1 MDQQVGRY
9 RIGRKLGKGAM
20 GVVYLAEDD
29 LLNRQAAIKTID
41 FLQDDGTQREFLR
54 TRLLRDARAAAS
66 LSHPNIVGVYDV
78 FEQDGAA
85 YLVLEYV
92 DGETLADV
100 LNRVQAPDASFT
112 VGILRALASALDYTH
127 SRGVVH
133 RDIKP
138 ANIMIDKSGTP
149 KIMDFGIARI
159 VDARTA
165 TPTGMVMGT
174 IEYMS
179 PEQIKGETVDGRSD
193 QFALAALAYRMLA
206 GGTMFGQHSLAT
218 LAYKTVNETPPPVC
232 ARNTSLPPAADAVLF
247 KGLAKQPQ
255 DRYATCSDFVNALS
269 AAVSAPALA
278 SGAPTAAT
286 PYLPPSPGTSTQPG
300 APKEPH
306 RNRTVLI
313 GGIAGVAAAAILAAW
328 ALVVRPSEKPATGS
342 APVTQAGALPPSKS
356 DQATVS
362 PAEPAKT
369 GAPAP
374 AETERN
380 APTHAAAAKLP
391 AKTPPTARQQPP
403 SLPDAAADSGAN
415 SSDDAPGDHEI
426 DEAPPKGVP
435 VAALEAYRRGQEL
448 VKSHQF
454 APALAAFSQALALHP
469 DWPSAV
475 FARARTYQLSGQFA
489 EAVPGFTQYLIVR
502 PKGFRAYDFRGHC
515 LLRLKQDDRAFAD
528 FEQALLIEPNLPSA
542 LYGRGQ
548 VHMHRGGYKA
558 AIADFDAAI
567 ALSPN
572 YGLAFR
578 ARSNAKRELGDKS
591 GAQADLARA
600 RQLMGN

>member
-41 FLQDDGTQREFLR
+41 FSEDDETQREFLR
-54 TRLLRDARAAAS
+54 NRLLRDARAAAG

-85 YLVLEYV
+85 YLVLEYI
-92 DGETLADV
+92 DGETLADA
-100 LNRVQAPDASFT
+100 LNRAQAPDAAFA
-112 VGILRALASALDYTH
+112 VKILRALASALDYTH

-138 ANIMIDKSGTP
+138 ANIMMDKSGTP

-159 VDARTA
+159 ADARTT

-174 IEYMS
+174 VEYMS

-232 ARNTSLPPAADAVLF
+232 ARNASLPPAVDAVLY
-247 KGLAKQPQ
+247 KALTKQPQ
-255 DRYATCSDFVNALS
+255 DRYATCSDFVNALA
-269 AAVSAPALA
+269 AAVSAPVP
-278 SGAPTAAT
+278 SSEAPTVAM
-286 PYLPPSPGTSTQPG
+286 PPSPSTTTQPAATK
-300 APKEPH
+300 APR
-306 RNRTVLI
+306 RNRAVLV
-313 GGIAGVAAAAILAAW
+313 GGVAAASILAASALILRPW
-328 ALVVRPSEKPATGS
+328 AKPTPES
-342 APVTQAGALPPSKS
+342 APVTQAGASTTTPKS
-356 DQATVS
+356 DQLAASTKS
-362 PAEPAKT
+362 DT
-369 GAPAP
+369 PAP
-374 AETERN
+374 AETEKP
-380 APTHAAAAKLP
+380 APTHVAASKPP
-391 AKTPPTARQQPP
+391 AKAPQPPAAQQPP
-403 SLPDAAADSGAN
+403 SVPDATADSAAN
-415 SSDDAPGDHEI
+415 SADDAPGDHEVE
-426 DEAPPKGVP
+426 EAPPKGVP
-435 VAALEAYRRGQEL
+435 PAALGAYRRGQEL

-469 DWPSAV
+469 DWPSAI
-475 FARARTYQLSGQFA
+475 FARARTFQLSGQFA
-489 EAVPGFTQYLIVR
+489 EAVPGFTQYLSVR
-502 PKGFRAYDFRGHC
+502 PKGFRAYAFRGLS
-515 LLRLKQDDRAFAD
+515 LLRLKQDDRALGD
-528 FEQALLIEPNLPSA
+528 FEQALSIEPRLPSA

-548 VHMHRGGYKA
+548 VRMHRGEFKKA
-558 AIADFDAAI
+558 VTDFDAAI
-567 ALSPN
+567 ALSPE

-578 ARSNAKRELGDKS
+578 ARGNAKRQLGDKS
-591 GAQADLARA
+591 GAHADLARA
-600 RQLMGN
+600 RQLMGS

>member
-41 FLQDDGTQREFLR
+41 FSEDDETQREFLR
-54 TRLLRDARAAAS
+54 NRLLRDARAAAG

-85 YLVLEYV
+85 YLVLEYI
-92 DGETLADV
+92 DGETLADA
-100 LNRVQAPDASFT
+100 LNRGQAPDAASG
-112 VGILRALASALDYTH
+112 VKILRALASALDYTH

-159 VDARTA
+159 ADARTT

-179 PEQIKGETVDGRSD
+179 PEQIKGEAVDGRSD

-206 GGTMFGQHSLAT
+206 GGTMFGQHSMAT
-218 LAYKTVNETPPPVC
+218 LAYKTVNETPPSVC
-232 ARNTSLPPAADAVLF
+232 ARNANLPTAVDAVLF
-247 KGLAKQPQ
+247 KALAKQSQ
-255 DRYATCSDFVNALS
+255 DRYATCSDFVNAL
-269 AAVSAPALA
+269 ATAVSAPAAA
-278 SGAPTAAT
+278 SKAPTIAMA
-286 PYLPPSPGTSTQPG
+286 SPASTSTQPA
-300 APKEPH
+300 APKAPR
-306 RNRTVLI
+306 RNRVALV
-313 GGIAGVAAAAILAAW
+313 AGVAAAAILAAS
-328 ALVVRPSEKPATGS
+328 ALILRPWTKPAPES
-342 APVTQAGALPPSKS
+342 AAVTQAGVSTATPKS
-356 DQATVS
+356 DQ
-362 PAEPAKT
+362 P
-369 GAPAP
+369 PAP
-374 AETERN
+374 AETEKP
-380 APTHAAAAKLP
+380 APTHAAASKQP
-391 AKTPPTARQQPP
+391 AKAPQPP
-403 SLPDAAADSGAN
+403 STPSVPEAATDSSAN
-415 SSDDAPGDHEI
+415 SGDDAPGDHEI
-426 DEAPPKGVP
+426 EEAPPKGVP
-435 VAALEAYRRGQEL
+435 TAALEAYRRGQEL
-448 VKSHQF
+448 VKSHQW

-469 DWPSAV
+469 DWPSAI

-489 EAVPGFTQYLIVR
+489 DAVPGFTQYLSVR
-502 PKGFRAYDFRGHC
+502 PKGFRAYAFRGHC

-528 FEQALLIEPNLPSA
+528 FEQALSIEPKLPSA

-548 VHMHRGGYKA
+548 VRVHRGELKKA
-558 AIADFDAAI
+558 VADFDSAI
-567 ALSPN
+567 ALSPD

-578 ARSNAKRELGDKS
+578 ARGNAKRQLGDKS

-600 RQLMGN
+600 RQLMGS

>member
-41 FLQDDGTQREFLR
+41 FSENDETQREFLR
-54 TRLLRDARAAAS
+54 NRLLRDARAAAG

-85 YLVLEYV
+85 FLVLEYI
-92 DGETLADV
+92 DGETLADA
-100 LNRVQAPDASFT
+100 LSRAQAPDAAFA
-112 VGILRALASALDYTH
+112 VRILRALASALDYTH
-127 SRGVVH
+127 SRGVIH

-159 VDARTA
+159 ADARTS

-179 PEQIKGETVDGRSD
+179 PEQIKGETVDGCSD
-193 QFALAALAYRMLA
+193 QFSLAALAYRMLA
-206 GGTMFGQHSLAT
+206 GGSMFGQHSLAT

-232 ARNTSLPPAADAVLF
+232 ARNASLPRAVDAVLF
-247 KGLAKQPQ
+247 KALAKQPQ

-269 AAVSAPALA
+269 AAVSAPAAA
-278 SGAPTAAT
+278 SAAPMVAM
-286 PYLPPSPGTSTQPG
+286 PPPASTSTQPAASG
-300 APKEPH
+300 PLR
-306 RNRTVLI
+306 RNRAFLVGPI
-313 GGIAGVAAAAILAAW
+313 VGAAAILAGSMLILRPW
-328 ALVVRPSEKPATGS
+328 AKPTPELAT
-342 APVTQAGALPPSKS
+342 VTQSGALTPTPKS
-356 DQATVS
+356 HQ
-362 PAEPAKT
+362 PA
-369 GAPAP
+369 APNKAGTLAP
-374 AETERN
+374 AETEKPV
-380 APTHAAAAKLP
+380 PTHVAASKPPTKAPQPTAAK
-391 AKTPPTARQQPP
+391 QPP
-403 SLPDAAADSGAN
+403 PVSDDTADSAAN
-415 SSDDAPGDHEI
+415 SGDDAPGDHEI
-426 DEAPPKGVP
+426 EEAPPKGVP
-435 VAALEAYRRGQEL
+435 PAALEAYRRGQEF
-448 VKSHQF
+448 VKSHQW
-454 APALAAFSQALALHP
+454 APALAAFFQALALHP
-469 DWPSAV
+469 DWPSAI

-489 EAVPGFTQYLIVR
+489 EAIPGFTQYLSVR
-502 PKGFRAYDFRGHC
+502 PKGFRAYAFRGHC

-528 FEQALLIEPNLPSA
+528 FEQALSIEPKLPSA

-548 VHMHRGGYKA
+548 VRLHRGDLKKA
-558 AIADFDAAI
+558 VADFDAAI

-578 ARSNAKRELGDKS
+578 ARGNAKRQLGDNS

-600 RQLMGN
+600 RQLMGS